1 MLKKEKTKLKTIGAK
16 LQIDGNADFNSE
28 KDMDFEITTV
38 EQLLGDGQF
47 NKYHTS
53 NEQEYENYLKEMNKT
68 DLQAHAIN
76 VGLIPIDNRLLLG
89 QRLVKEFR
97 KQIATYQRP
106 KSKVNQ
112 ASKSLK
118 NNKVPE
124 DIQKIISGG
133 R

>member
-1 MLKKEKTKLKTIGAK
+1 MLKKEKTKLKTVGAK